1 MKDKVLI
8 LNPGSTSTKIAVYCN
23 DEIIHL
29 FHVMQSAMNTA
40 TAAVNHSKQNE
51 KDTNH
56 SIPPK

>member
-1 MKDKVLI
+1 MRKYSHLD
-8 LNPGSTSTKIAVYCN
+8 N

-29 FHVMQSAMNTA
+29 FHVMQSAMNTT